1 LAFNFE
7 FKYGCRIGHFCPN
20 WAFNIAK
27 VGSKTSPK
35 SEVEAIDWLVKKQK
49 SPGMPGLFCSQN
61 CLRKRVYLLLKLP
74 QSFGAP
80 HSAME
85 FISN

>member
-7 FKYGCRIGHFCPN
+7 FKCGCRIGHFCPT

-35 SEVEAIDWLVKKQK
+35 SEVEAIDWLVKKQI
-49 SPGMPGLFCSQN
+49 SPGVPGLIVAKLSAEKGLSAAQAAPINWNASQ
-61 CLRKRVYLLLKLP
+61 RDEMY
-74 QSFGAP
+74 Q
-80 HSAME
+80 
-85 FISN
+85 

>member
-1 LAFNFE
+1 M
-7 FKYGCRIGHFCPN
+7 RWQIGHFCLN

-49 SPGMPGLFCSQN
+49 SPGTPGLFCSQN
-61 CLRKRVYLLLKLP
+61 FLRKRVYLLLQLP
-74 QSFGAP
+74 QTYWNASQRDE
-80 HSAME
+80 SYQ
-85 FISN
+85 

>member
-1 LAFNFE
+1 MLLFYSNGAV
-7 FKYGCRIGHFCPN
+7 
-20 WAFNIAK
+20 AIAK

-49 SPGMPGLFCSQN
+49 SPGMPGLI
-61 CLRKRVYLLLKLP
+61 VAKLSAEKGLSAA
-74 QSFGAP
+74 QGSKQIGTL

-85 FISN
+85 FITN